1 MKGALSNRMMTMSTT
16 NENTGRTRDLVVYER
31 VGHEGSRPS
40 PFSWRIRYAIAHK
53 QIEVEYRPTRF
64 ADVDIIEKLSG
75 QRLVPVLMHDGVVV
89 CDSWN
94 IALYLEDRFPD
105 KPALFAG
112 PAGRAATRF
121 VNHWADTTFH
131 LPLRKIIFPEFVQCL
146 CPEDRDYFV
155 QSREAEFDLSIEQ
168 VRNKRS
174 LFQKEFDAACLPLER
189 LLGEQDFICGP
200 SPTYAD
206 YIVFSV
212 FLQAHVCNA
221 EDMLAPNSTV
231 ALWRS
236 RMFALFGGIDRVTSE
251 NTFALSSS

>member
-1 MKGALSNRMMTMSTT
+1 M
-16 NENTGRTRDLVVYER
+16 DLVVYER
-31 VGHEGSRPS
+31 VGHEGCRPS

-64 ADVDIIEKLSG
+64 ADVDTIEKLSG
-75 QRLVPVLMHDGVVV
+75 QRLVPILVHDGVVI

-105 KPALFAG
+105 RPTLFGGSAC
-112 PAGRAATRF
+112 RAATRF

-155 QSREAEFDLSIEQ
+155 QSREAEFDLTIEQ

-174 LFQKEFDAACLPLER
+174 LFQEEFDAACLPLER

-212 FLQAHVCNA
+212 FLQVHVCNA